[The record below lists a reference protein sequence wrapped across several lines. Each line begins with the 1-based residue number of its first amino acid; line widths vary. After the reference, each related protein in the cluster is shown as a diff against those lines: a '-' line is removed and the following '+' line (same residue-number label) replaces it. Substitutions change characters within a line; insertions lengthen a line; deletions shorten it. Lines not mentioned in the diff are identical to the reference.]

1 MLHPLT
7 AATTNEGDVP
17 ASALRTLHL
26 LLAELPLKTAVRL
39 ATDITQ
45 LPKNVLY
52 EAALTWKAER
62 ETDG

>member
-1 MLHPLT
+1 
-7 AATTNEGDVP
+7 
-17 ASALRTLHL
+17 
-26 LLAELPLKTAVRL
+26 VRL